1 MTAPWLTIV
10 GIGEDGRDGLGPAA
24 LRALAQAEL
33 VAGGRRHLALAGPF
47 SCETLAWPSPLADA
61 FPGLLARR
69 GRPVVVLASGDPFL
83 HGIGATLSR
92 LIAPE
97 EMRVFPAPSSFSLAA
112 SRLGWPLQDVAA
124 ISLHGLAAE
133 RILPLAQP
141 GARVLALSWDAR
153 TPALVGRLLTEAGFG
168 DSRLT
173 VLEALGGPR
182 ERLLSVRAAAADGL
196 GPLADLNLIGLEIR
210 AAPGARVLTK
220 APGLPDHLF
229 EHDGQITKREIR
241 ALALSA
247 LAPAVGER
255 LWDVGAGAGSVAIE
269 WMLAHPA
276 NRATAIEAD
285 PERAARIGR
294 NARAFGVPDLVLVTG
309 RAPDALAGLP
319 APDAIFVGG
328 GATAPGM
335 IDALWQALKPG
346 GRLVAHGVT
355 LETEALLFHE
365 SAERGGELTRI
376 GIARAGAVGG
386 FRAFRPALPVTQ
398 WSVVKA

>member
-1 MTAPWLTIV
+1 MTAPWLTII
-10 GIGEDGRDGLGPAA
+10 GIGEDGRDGLGSAA
-24 LRALAQAEL
+24 LGAIAQAEL
-33 VAGGRRHLALAGPF
+33 VAGGARHLALAGPIA
-47 SCETLAWPSPLADA
+47 CETLVWPSPLADA
-61 FPGLLARR
+61 FPALLARR
-69 GRPVVVLASGDPFL
+69 GRPVVVLASGDPFF
-83 HGIGATLSR
+83 HGIGATLAR
-92 LIAPE
+92 LIPPA
-97 EMRVFPAPSSFSLAA
+97 EMRVLPAPSSFSLAA

-141 GARVLALSWDAR
+141 GARVLALSWDRR
-153 TPALVGRLLTEAGFG
+153 TPAMVGGLLTAAGFG
-168 DSRLT
+168 ESRLT

-182 ERLLSVRAAAADGL
+182 ERVRATRADAVESL
-196 GPLADLNLIGLEIR
+196 GDIADLNLIALEIR
-210 AAPGARVLTK
+210 AAPGARVLTR
-220 APGLPDHLF
+220 APGLPDALF

-247 LAPAVGER
+247 LAPAAGER
-255 LWDVGAGAGSVAIE
+255 LWDVGAGSGSISIE

-285 PERAARIGR
+285 PERAARIQR
-294 NARAFGVPDLVLVTG
+294 NARAFGVPDLAIIPG

-319 APDAIFVGG
+319 PPDAIFLGG

-335 IDALWQALKPG
+335 IDALWAALKPG

-355 LETEALLFHE
+355 LETEALLFLE
-365 SAERGGELTRI
+365 SAGRGGDLIRI
-376 GIARAGAVGG
+376 GVARAGPVGG

-398 WSVVKA
+398 WSVTKP

>member
-1 MTAPWLTIV
+1 MTAPWLTII
-10 GIGEDGRDGLGPAA
+10 GIGEDGRDGLGSAP

-33 VAGGRRHLALAGPF
+33 VIGGARHLALAAPLG
-47 SCETLAWPSPLADA
+47 CETLTWPSPLADA
-61 FPGLLARR
+61 FPGLVARR

-92 LIAPE
+92 LIPAE

-124 ISLHGLAAE
+124 ISLHGLKAE
-133 RILPLAQP
+133 RLLPLAQP
-141 GARVLALSWDAR
+141 GARILALSWDRR
-153 TPALVGRLLTEAGFG
+153 TPAVVGELLTAAGFG
-168 DSRLT
+168 ESRLT
-173 VLEALGGPR
+173 VLEALGGPH
-182 ERLLSVRAAAADGL
+182 ERILSARADAVAIL
-196 GPLADLNLIGLEIR
+196 GEIADLNLIALEIR
-210 AAPGARVLTK
+210 AAPGARVLTR
-220 APGLPDHLF
+220 APGLPDALF

-247 LAPAVGER
+247 LAPAAGER
-255 LWDVGAGAGSVAIE
+255 LWDVGAGSGSISIE

-294 NARAFGVPDLVLVTG
+294 NARAFGVPDLAVVSG

-319 APDAIFVGG
+319 VPDAIFLGG
-328 GATAPGM
+328 GATTPGM
-335 IDALWQALKPG
+335 IDTLWRALKPG

-355 LETEALLFHE
+355 LETEALLFLE

-376 GIARAGAVGG
+376 GIARAGTVGG

-398 WSVVKA
+398 WTVVKS